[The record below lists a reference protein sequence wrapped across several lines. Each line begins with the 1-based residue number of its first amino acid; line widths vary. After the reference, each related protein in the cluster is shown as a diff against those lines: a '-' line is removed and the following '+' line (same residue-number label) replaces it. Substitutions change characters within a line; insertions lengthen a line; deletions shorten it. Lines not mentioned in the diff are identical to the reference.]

1 MTLDADPDRHE
12 PVRGAA
18 GGVVVGV
25 TGHRGLT
32 GEQARYVA
40 AQAHRLLAPLVGT
53 GFAGITCLAE
63 GADTV
68 VADVILTLGGRLI
81 SVIPADGYRDFQPP
95 GHRRD
100 FDRLLR
106 CSAEVVRQDRPTPDL
121 ASLMAASRVLVDA
134 SDQIIAVWDGLPTRG
149 WGGTADVVEYAREQH
164 RPVQIIWPAGA
175 VRRPMRP
182 GAQDRP
188 RRRPAGGDSV
198 SGG

>member
-1 MTLDADPDRHE
+1 MVLDADLERHE
-12 PVRGAA
+12 PVHGAA
-18 GGVVVGV
+18 GGVAAGGGGTVVVGV
-25 TGHRGLT
+25 TGHRGLL

-40 AQAHRLLAPLVGT
+40 AQARRLLAPLAGT

-68 VADVILTLGGRLI
+68 VADVILALGGRLI

-95 GHRRD
+95 AHRRD

-106 CSAEVVRQDRPTPDL
+106 RSAEVVRQDRPTPDP

-134 SDQIIAVWDGLPTRG
+134 SDQIIAVWDGLPARG

-175 VRRPMRP
+175 VRRPTRP
-182 GAQDRP
+182 GA
-188 RRRPAGGDSV
+188 
-198 SGG
+198 